1 MEGCNSET
9 TLVADHGSIAP
20 RGLSGCPLY
29 AERQELQTMNRI
41 LVWRKRKT
49 SAESA
54 TRLNKRLPSLWI
66 APIPEVFWRGSLN
79 AHAIFDIIPS
89 EWWQFTGVAITS
101 CKKIRESRR
110 VFRTRKFFFQG
121 AGRKKRKKSLC
132 NQNVSFTARSS
143 GRILL
148 FLSRCY
154 FPPFSVREACAFRHR
169 EAYLTPLPPEKPRY
183 HFSPLHLGAIWLAPS
198 MMARGWGGC
207 TAVFLY
213 KFPPG
218 CRVDSFMI
226 QFARYFLC
234 QKWANNFQAMFLLMH
249 VFFCMENDCENILS

>member
-1 MEGCNSET
+1 MCVTGEFRPHKFCIFDFFFLYSLPRGWRVMEGCNSET

-79 AHAIFDIIPS
+79 AHAMFDIIPS

-121 AGRKKRKKSLC
+121 AERKKTQEKFVQPKCFVYRAKFGPHFAFSFRLLFSDIFCPRGLC
-132 NQNVSFTARSS
+132 NSA
-143 GRILL
+143 
-148 FLSRCY
+148 
-154 FPPFSVREACAFRHR
+154 
-169 EAYLTPLPPEKPRY
+169 
-183 HFSPLHLGAIWLAPS
+183 
-198 MMARGWGGC
+198 
-207 TAVFLY
+207 
-213 KFPPG
+213 
-218 CRVDSFMI
+218 
-226 QFARYFLC
+226 
-234 QKWANNFQAMFLLMH
+234 
-249 VFFCMENDCENILS
+249 